1 MSKGGSG
8 ACRVAGEVD
17 LATLL
22 FRHQDDVSL
31 LHVREDT
38 ARIVLSAATA
48 VRVAA
53 QADRCCTHDVD
64 REGQP
69 LHVRGEPVE
78 EDLDGLVVPVVGASC
93 GVVAEVLDS
102 VLAPEARLKL
112 PEMDEVDD
120 AGDAVLV
127 ALVGLWLVLRLGLEL
142 GLQGPEL
149 GLRASCAS
157 KTVRTRSQHW
167 RDWLRTMVLLA
178 SWPWGISAP
187 AAE

>member
-1 MSKGGSG
+1 MPGTLSPLYRRWTAHAFPALERRIDILFCQESRWPGTVCFDNVDWPFCNIGG
-8 ACRVAGEVD
+8 
-17 LATLL
+17 
-22 FRHQDDVSL
+22 
-31 LHVREDT
+31 
-38 ARIVLSAATA
+38 
-48 VRVAA
+48 
-53 QADRCCTHDVD
+53 THDVD
-64 REGQP
+64 GKGQA

-93 GVVAEVLDS
+93 GVVAEVLDGD
-102 VLAPEARLKL
+102 LAPEARLKL
-112 PEMDEVDD
+112 PEVHEVDD

-167 RDWLRTMVLLA
+167 RDRLRTMVLLA